1 MAKREK
7 LLHLRLFEEEYKKIE
22 ENAKKLNMQITPYL
36 RLVGQNPNI
45 VQFDYSIIANHTK
58 EMGEVRDTINR
69 LIFTIEATNNYL
81 PKEIETIVAL
91 MNGLFE
97 SENKLLQTLREQ
109 RVREYEKGRTT
120 LKREM
125 KKAQTD
131 DEQW

>member
-1 MAKREK
+1 MSKRHK
-7 LLHLRLFEEEYKKIE
+7 LIQIRVTEEEYANIE
-22 ENAKKLNMQITPYL
+22 RQARKLNMQVAPYL
-36 RLVGQNPNI
+36 RLVGQNPTI

-69 LIFTIEATNNYL
+69 LIFTIEATNHYL

-109 RVREYEKGRTT
+109 RIREYEKGRAV
-120 LKREM
+120 LKREA
-125 KKAQTD
+125 KKEQTAD
-131 DEQW
+131 AE